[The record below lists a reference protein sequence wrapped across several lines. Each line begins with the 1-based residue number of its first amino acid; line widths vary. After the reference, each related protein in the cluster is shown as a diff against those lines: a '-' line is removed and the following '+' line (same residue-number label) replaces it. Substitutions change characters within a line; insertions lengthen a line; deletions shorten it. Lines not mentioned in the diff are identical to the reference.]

1 MMVSIYASAYVEV
14 DGIYYNLNESTK
26 EAEVTYR
33 SLFGSYKGKIVIPS
47 SIVYEDVEYR
57 VTSIDD
63 FAFHECSSLTSID
76 IPNSVTSIGSQAFAE
91 CTSLTSITIPNS
103 VTSISGYAFYG
114 CTGLTSITIPN
125 SVTSIGEAAF
135 SLCEKLKTVRYTGD
149 LESWLNIDCED
160 LPLYYAEYFFVEG
173 NLIKDLVIPKGV
185 TSIRDYAF
193 SGYKGLSSVT
203 IPYSVEKVEE
213 YSFKCD
219 KNYKIYCYPK
229 LYNRLYSEYNSRV
242 TLYGASS
249 YEIFI
254 YDKTQTTI
262 TISLKKRSFV
272 PAPDDEVLTMTP
284 YISFT
289 SHPDNVLIDENS
301 TYTITGLYPCK
312 KIDVYA
318 YTEYSDG
325 YTFRSDSR
333 EVQTRGVIT
342 DFSANVASTSIEW
355 ICRLDPGDAT
365 LESYTIT
372 SNNCTTSDSTMLFT
386 GLEPNTV
393 YSCEVKVT
401 CKEGGSETKTLT
413 RNTSALTLE
422 TLKPKC
428 VSSTSTIVAAT
439 TNISDAE
446 TSVGF
451 QWKKYD
457 APESL
462 APNEGYAAIYD
473 GQIEGYIKNMQP
485 TYYNVRAF
493 YKSAS
498 GNYYYGDWVTFDQTD
513 FSYFE
518 PTVHTYPE
526 NRIKDNTVSVR
537 GYVLAGTDQ
546 IIEQGFEYWE
556 TVDPT
561 NSRRV
566 YASLAPDNNVQT
578 VLASGQIM
586 QAELKDLNPETTY
599 MFRAFAR
606 TDYGTTYGEE
616 QSFTT
621 DFETGIISVPETDV
635 KTADIVGYY
644 DISGRRLPNKQRG
657 INIIRYSDGTS
668 RKLFIR

>member
-1 MMVSIYASAYVEV
+1 M
-14 DGIYYNLNESTK
+14 
-26 EAEVTYR
+26 
-33 SLFGSYKGKIVIPS
+33 
-47 SIVYEDVEYR
+47 
-57 VTSIDD
+57 
-63 FAFHECSSLTSID
+63 
-76 IPNSVTSIGSQAFAE
+76 
-91 CTSLTSITIPNS
+91 
-103 VTSISGYAFYG
+103 
-114 CTGLTSITIPN
+114 
-125 SVTSIGEAAF
+125 
-135 SLCEKLKTVRYTGD
+135 
-149 LESWLNIDCED
+149 
-160 LPLYYAEYFFVEG
+160 
-173 NLIKDLVIPKGV
+173 
-185 TSIRDYAF
+185 
-193 SGYKGLSSVT
+193 
-203 IPYSVEKVEE
+203 
-213 YSFKCD
+213 
-219 KNYKIYCYPK
+219 
-229 LYNRLYSEYNSRV
+229 
-242 TLYGASS
+242 
-249 YEIFI
+249 
-254 YDKTQTTI
+254 
-262 TISLKKRSFV
+262 
-272 PAPDDEVLTMTP
+272 
-284 YISFT
+284 
-289 SHPDNVLIDENS
+289 
-301 TYTITGLYPCK
+301 
-312 KIDVYA
+312 
-318 YTEYSDG
+318 
-325 YTFRSDSR
+325 
-333 EVQTRGVIT
+333 
-342 DFSANVASTSIEW
+342 
-355 ICRLDPGDAT
+355 
-365 LESYTIT
+365 T
-372 SNNCTTSDSTMLFT
+372 SNGCSASDSTMLFT
-386 GLEPNTV
+386 GLEPNTAYTCV
-393 YSCEVKVT
+393 LKVT
-401 CKEGGSETKTLT
+401 CKEGGSETRTLT

-462 APNEGYAAIYD
+462 APNEGYAVIYD

-498 GNYYYGDWVTFDQTD
+498 DKYYYGNWVTFDQTD

-526 NRIKDNTVSVR
+526 NKIKDNTVSVR

-546 IIEQGFEYWE
+546 ILEQGFEYWE

-566 YASLAPDNNVQT
+566 YASLAPDNNVQM

-644 DISGRRLPNKQRG
+644 DISGRRLPNRQRG